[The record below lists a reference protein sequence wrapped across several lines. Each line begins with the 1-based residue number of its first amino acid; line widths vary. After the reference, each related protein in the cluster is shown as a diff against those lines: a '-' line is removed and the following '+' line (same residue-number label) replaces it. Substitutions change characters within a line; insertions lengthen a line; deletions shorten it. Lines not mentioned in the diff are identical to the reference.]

1 MAVPKSGSHI
11 SHHSDLA
18 FCIRTHCCLS
28 IAGSTFW
35 TSCRTPEP
43 AQSPVRLS
51 SPARPLLTRALSMI
65 RLGM

>member
-1 MAVPKSGSHI
+1 MSDVPAALEQR
-11 SHHSDLA
+11 DVRQA
-18 FCIRTHCCLS
+18 FESAGLS